1 MTAKGVTYAVITPVR
16 DEEVHIRSTI
26 ESMVQQ
32 TVLPKEWVIVDDGS
46 TDATGKVIDDF
57 AGRYPW
63 LKVVH
68 REDRG
73 FRKAGGGVV
82 DAFNDGYRALTIDDW
97 DFIVK
102 FDGDL
107 TFDADYFEKCF
118 DEFRCD
124 DKLGVGGGVICYVCD
139 GKKSFEEAPAFHV
152 RGATKI
158 YRKACWNSIGGLLAA
173 PGWDTLDEVKANS
186 LGWTTRSFPHLHLLH
201 QRNTGAADGLWPS
214 LVKYGRANYIC
225 GYHPLFMISKCIV
238 RLVRKPY
245 LVGSIGLMYG
255 FLSGYLTNLPQ
266 VNDRD
271 AIAYL
276 RRQQLGRLF
285 GGETIWK

>member
-1 MTAKGVTYAVITPVR
+1 MTSVNTRYVVITPVR
-16 DEEVHIRSTI
+16 DEEAHVRSTI

-32 TVLPKEWVIVDDGS
+32 TVPPTEWVIVDDGS
-46 TDATGKVIDDF
+46 KDGTTKIIDEY
-57 AGRYPW
+57 AKRYSW
-63 LKVVH
+63 IRVVH

-82 DAFNDGYRALTIDDW
+82 DAFNDGYRALTCNEW
-97 DFIVK
+97 EFIVK

-118 DEFRCD
+118 DEFRSN
-124 DKLGVGGGVICYVCD
+124 DKLGIGGGVICYICD

-158 YRKACWNSIGGLLAA
+158 YRKACWDSIGGLLPA

-186 LGWTTRSFPHLHLLH
+186 LGWTTRSFPNLHLLH
-201 QRNTGAADGLWPS
+201 QRDTGAADGVWPS

-255 FLSGYLTNLPQ
+255 FVSGYLTNSPQ